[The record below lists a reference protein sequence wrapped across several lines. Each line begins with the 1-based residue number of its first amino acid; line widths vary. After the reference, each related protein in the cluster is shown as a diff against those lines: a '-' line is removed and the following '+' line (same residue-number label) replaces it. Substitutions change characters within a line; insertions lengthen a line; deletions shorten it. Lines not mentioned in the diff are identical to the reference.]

1 MAAAQVV
8 GFIEE
13 EAHYFL
19 KRRCRC
25 SFFLMTA
32 YAKSGVNQICFV
44 LQAFFFWFSFQTQIF
59 WELFLFRE
67 RWDFVPTLRCCIY
80 SASGGRCLYGLTFW
94 MNLQH
99 SLREQPG
106 TLAQTKK
113 PFWIVQRVVNSSL
126 RPIRVWP
133 QGLSSM
139 KTNRCP
145 VSFSMRKKRC
155 FIHKCQ
161 ISHKLHSLFSRP
173 ILQFYIEENSYPES
187 IRWAPRWSEIQ
198 RKWSTQNAGF
208 FKTARHAWSKKFLG
222 VEMVLGIIWFTI
234 FRSL

>member
-67 RWDFVPTLRCCIY
+67 R
-80 SASGGRCLYGLTFW
+80 
-94 MNLQH
+94 
-99 SLREQPG
+99 
-106 TLAQTKK
+106 
-113 PFWIVQRVVNSSL
+113 
-126 RPIRVWP
+126 
-133 QGLSSM
+133 
-139 KTNRCP
+139 
-145 VSFSMRKKRC
+145 
-155 FIHKCQ
+155 
-161 ISHKLHSLFSRP
+161 
-173 ILQFYIEENSYPES
+173 
-187 IRWAPRWSEIQ
+187 
-198 RKWSTQNAGF
+198 
-208 FKTARHAWSKKFLG
+208 
-222 VEMVLGIIWFTI
+222 
-234 FRSL
+234 

>member
-59 WELFLFRE
+59 LGVI
-67 RWDFVPTLRCCIY
+67 FVSRTLRFCSNTQVLHLLCKWWALFVWPHI
-80 SASGGRCLYGLTFW
+80 LDEP
-94 MNLQH
+94 LQH

-126 RPIRVWP
+126 RPIRV
-133 QGLSSM
+133 
-139 KTNRCP
+139 
-145 VSFSMRKKRC
+145 
-155 FIHKCQ
+155 
-161 ISHKLHSLFSRP
+161 
-173 ILQFYIEENSYPES
+173 
-187 IRWAPRWSEIQ
+187 
-198 RKWSTQNAGF
+198 
-208 FKTARHAWSKKFLG
+208 
-222 VEMVLGIIWFTI
+222 
-234 FRSL
+234 